1 MHTGKLNLADFILN
15 KKTSALLKKLSR
27 FFARITVCSVVL
39 GLYLSLILIPQQ
51 ILADEEQA
59 LPKYWKKISLKKLKL
74 RVIDG
79 DTFDA
84 DFNRNGR
91 FSNPQERVRL
101 LYVDTPELKRSHK
114 GKDPKLGLPAKAF
127 LRTVLSKT
135 NAVLWVDPKN
145 KTGNYG
151 RLLAVLEVKGH
162 NINLALI
169 KRGHSYF
176 NTRYAWP
183 DGFKT
188 YALAEAYAFEKHL
201 GIWSFRQSRK
211 RYLLRL
217 RKGGKTVYSHK
228 NPYFVSKIKNAQEIN
243 LSKYNGRFI
252 RVRWKS
258 GH

>member
-1 MHTGKLNLADFILN
+1 M
-15 KKTSALLKKLSR
+15 
-27 FFARITVCSVVL
+27 
-39 GLYLSLILIPQQ
+39 
-51 ILADEEQA
+51 
-59 LPKYWKKISLKKLKL
+59 
-74 RVIDG
+74 IDG

-91 FSNPQERVRL
+91 FSNPQERFRL
-101 LYVDTPELKRSHK
+101 LYVDTPELKKSHK
-114 GKDPKLGLPAKAF
+114 GKDPKLGLPAKGF

-151 RLLAVLEVKGH
+151 RLLAVLVVKGH

-201 GIWSFRQSRK
+201 GI
-211 RYLLRL
+211 
-217 RKGGKTVYSHK
+217 
-228 NPYFVSKIKNAQEIN
+228 
-243 LSKYNGRFI
+243 
-252 RVRWKS
+252 
-258 GH
+258 